1 MAFFRNEGSP
11 TADNSPA
18 SESGSVGLPDA
29 NHHSP
34 KSAPLFKQEAHPVG
48 SPVGSLSD
56 YLARHLNPEN
66 EEAVVPSG
74 SGAARVK
81 GGFSLRQPPPEARPE
96 YATEGQFLNSLDVD
110 LPAGLE
116 QYLPT
121 LIFRLR
127 VMKKRLD
134 GEIFEMRGLLNKY
147 QRLPD
152 PSPDMRDRIRAV
164 QHRLRVLENQERRVS
179 WQLAE
184 ALPLGQWFFAVAQLV
199 GKCQRRAER
208 LGDQLW
214 HGLLAFFHGRAYLSV
229 EQAGRELVELEGL
242 YRQRSADKVMSS
254 AELGQLINRYEHTLT
269 EVEKK
274 AAELSQTSFWG
285 RLWQEARGL
294 VK

>member
-1 MAFFRNEGSP
+1 LKAESDEG
-11 TADNSPA
+11 
-18 SESGSVGLPDA
+18 
-29 NHHSP
+29 
-34 KSAPLFKQEAHPVG
+34 
-48 SPVGSLSD
+48 
-56 YLARHLNPEN
+56 
-66 EEAVVPSG
+66 
-74 SGAARVK
+74 GAATGPATARARS
-81 GGFSLRQPPPEARPE
+81 GFNLRQPPPEARPE

-134 GEIFEMRGLLNKY
+134 AEIFETRGLLNKY

-179 WQLAE
+179 WQLAD
-184 ALPLGQWFFAVAQLV
+184 ALPMGKWFFVVAQAV
-199 GKCQRRAER
+199 GKWQRRVDS
-208 LGDQLW
+208 LGDKLW
-214 HGLLAFFHGRAYLSV
+214 HRVLAFFHGRAYLSV
-229 EQAGRELVELEGL
+229 ERAGRELVELEGL
-242 YRQRSADKVMSS
+242 YRQRSSDKVISS

-269 EVEKK
+269 EAEKN
-274 AAELSQTSFWG
+274 AAELSQTSFWS

>member
-1 MAFFRNEGSP
+1 MAFFQNDAATSGQGR
-11 TADNSPA
+11 AA
-18 SESGSVGLPDA
+18 SERDPVQLPDVH
-29 NHHSP
+29 NHSP

-48 SPVGSLSD
+48 SLSD
-56 YLARHLNPEN
+56 YLARHLNPES
-66 EEAVVPSG
+66 EEAAVPSG
-74 SGAARVK
+74 PGTVRLK
-81 GGFSLRQPPPEARPE
+81 GGFNLRQAPSVVRPE

-147 QRLPD
+147 QRLTE
-152 PSPDMRDRIRAV
+152 PSSDMQDRIRAV

-184 ALPLGQWFFAVAQLV
+184 ALPMGNWFFAVAQVV
-199 GKCQRRAER
+199 GQFQGHVGG
-208 LGDQLW
+208 LGDTIW
-214 HGLLAFFHGRAYLSV
+214 HGLLAIFHGRAYLSV
-229 EQAGRELVELEGL
+229 ERAGRELVDLEGL
-242 YRQRSADKVMSS
+242 YRQRLSDRVISS
-254 AELGQLINRYEHTLT
+254 TELGQLINRYEHTLT
-269 EVEKK
+269 VAEKK
-274 AAELSQTSFWG
+274 AAELSKTSFWG